1 LGRVGSWCFSRIG
14 RYFLSCVLYC
24 VASDCHVIRI
34 IDDDG
39 RLVRDV
45 RPLKLSLRMHA
56 LTWFLDMLA
65 DLYHVH
71 NLYFNACHALGGVA
85 LSMLTWSLTLQLLRS
100 HPCKLCTEMKKNK
113 GVKHGVPT
121 HEYFEAL
128 GWEKGVE
135 AFFNLQFTAY
145 TIRFSMMTAD
155 SVIFGFFGLF
165 LSIWGFAHY
174 MFSRG
179 VLKSKYEV

>member
-1 LGRVGSWCFSRIG
+1 
-14 RYFLSCVLYC
+14 
-24 VASDCHVIRI
+24 
-34 IDDDG
+34 
-39 RLVRDV
+39 
-45 RPLKLSLRMHA
+45 MHA

-100 HPCKLCTEMKKNK
+100 HPCKLRTEMKKNK
-113 GVKHGVPT
+113 SVKHGVPT
-121 HEYFEAL
+121 DEYFEAL